1 MKRPMLCW
9 VSLFILGEVLSRGL
23 PISIIGIIVA
33 GSGIGIYKIP
43 IRFLQKEKRLF
54 AIGIVFFLIGVADM
68 SYAEYKLGYCRAQV
82 GKPVSFT
89 GTVVETEDTDSG
101 DTYIV
106 KTTSIQ
112 EKKIKV
118 LIRIR
123 TEQQETLFESGDW
136 IAGIGYGSPFLQAT
150 NPGGYDERKER
161 IGNGVF
167 LYVKGVTVEEAER
180 RKISFPRLLTKS
192 REYFSGIYDSLFDE
206 REASLAKAMVL
217 GEKATLD
224 TDVKALYQR
233 NGIAHLI
240 AISGLHIAMIGGVLY
255 RFLRK
260 CSGSYPVSAGT
271 GILFILAYGIMTGL
285 SGSTLRAIIMLILS
299 VTADVYGRK
308 YDSITAIAVA
318 LLLMLFYNPYQITQV
333 GFLLSFGAVIG
344 IAVVNP
350 LWKQIFEKLPGWL
363 EGLMISISV
372 QLTLLPVLLYYFY
385 EVPVYGVIL
394 NVIVVPLMSALLFFL
409 LACGLIGGVL
419 WKGAL
424 PFAKVAEGIFYLY
437 EKLCVMSER
446 LPFHTVCTGRPQLC
460 WIVGYY
466 SMLTLLVLGI
476 YNRKKIV
483 SALSMLGFL
492 LLFCIVWIPGPLRIC
507 IFDVGQGDGIYI
519 RTPNGV
525 NLLVD
530 GGSTTK
536 QKVGTYVLKNGMKY
550 YGGAT
555 IDYIFLTHS
564 DKDHYSGIAE
574 LLEDDSVV
582 VRNIVFPDIEHPDEE
597 YRELERQARSKGC
610 RLYYMHKGD
619 RIEVDG
625 VRFACL
631 NPERRVYA
639 DKNQGSMVLTVTKG
653 EFDLLLTGDMDATVE
668 AEIQDEITAQI
679 EVLKVPH
686 HGSKSASSEHFL
698 EQVKPAVACISV
710 GEKNRY
716 GHPAD
721 EVMSRLEQNCEKI
734 YLTKDCGAITIE
746 TDGEKYSITP
756 FLKKE

>member
-1 MKRPMLCW
+1 MLYW

-23 PISIIGIIVA
+23 PISIIGIIAV
-33 GSGIGIYKIP
+33 GSWIGIYKMP
-43 IRFLQKEKRLF
+43 VRFLQKDKRLF
-54 AIGIVFFLIGVADM
+54 VIGLVFFLIGAADM
-68 SYAEYKLGYCRAQV
+68 FYAEYKWNFCRDQAW
-82 GKPVSFT
+82 KPVSFS
-89 GTVVETEDTDSG
+89 GTVVEAEDADSG
-101 DTYIV
+101 DIYIV
-106 KTTSIQ
+106 KTTRIR

-123 TEQQETLFESGDW
+123 MEQQEDRFESGDW
-136 IAGIGYGSPFLQAT
+136 IAGIGYGAPFSRAT
-150 NPGGYDERKER
+150 NPGGYDEQTERLGKGIFLCVKEVR
-161 IGNGVF
+161 
-167 LYVKGVTVEEAER
+167 VEKADR
-180 RKISFPRLLTKS
+180 RNASVHKLLTKS
-192 REYFSGIYDSLFDE
+192 REYLSDIYDSLFDE

-217 GEKATLD
+217 GEKAALD
-224 TDVKALYQR
+224 TDIKALYQR

-260 CSGSYPVSAGT
+260 YSGSYPIAAGI

-308 YDSITAIAVA
+308 YDSITAISVA
-318 LLLMLFYNPYQITQV
+318 LFLMLFYNPYQVTQV

-350 LWKQIFEKLPGWL
+350 VWKQIFEKMPGWL
-363 EGLMISISV
+363 DGLMISISV
-372 QLTLLPVLLYYFY
+372 QLTLLPILLYYFY
-385 EVPVYGVIL
+385 EVPVYGVCL
-394 NVIVVPLMSALLFFL
+394 NVIVVPLMSVLLFL
-409 LACGLIGGVL
+409 LLVCGVMGSIILE
-419 WKGAL
+419 GAL
-424 PFAKVAEGIFYLY
+424 PFAKVADCIFYLY
-437 EKLCVMSER
+437 EKLCVLSER
-446 LPFHTVCTGRPQLC
+446 LPFHTVCTGRPELY

-466 SMLTLLVLGI
+466 GMLTLFVLGI

-483 SALSMLGFL
+483 SALSVLGFI

-507 IFDVGQGDGIYI
+507 IFDVGQGDGIYV

-530 GGSTTK
+530 GGSVSK

-550 YGGAT
+550 YGGAR

-574 LLEDDSVV
+574 LLADDSVV
-582 VRNIVFPDIEHPDEE
+582 VNNVVFPDIDHPDEA
-597 YRELERQARSKGC
+597 YRELEQQAKSKGC
-610 RLYYMHKGD
+610 QLYYMHKGD

-625 VRFACL
+625 VRFVCL
-631 NPERRVYA
+631 NPKRRRYA
-639 DKNQGSMVLTVTKG
+639 DKNQGSMVLTVSKG
-653 EFDLLLTGDMDATVE
+653 EFDLLLTGDMDASVE
-668 AEIQDEITAQI
+668 TEIENDITAQI

-721 EVMSRLEQNCEKI
+721 EVMNRLKRYCEKI
-734 YLTKDCGAITIE
+734 YLTKDSGAITIE
-746 TDGEKYSITP
+746 TDGKKYSITP
-756 FLKKE
+756 FLEKE